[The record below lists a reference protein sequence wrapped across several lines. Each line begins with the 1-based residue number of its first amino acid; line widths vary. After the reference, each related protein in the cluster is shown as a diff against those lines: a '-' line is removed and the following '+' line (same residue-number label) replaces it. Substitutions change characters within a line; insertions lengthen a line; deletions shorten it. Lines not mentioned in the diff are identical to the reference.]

1 MQIESTQVDEKV
13 VLKLTGRMD
22 AQNATAFEEA
32 CMEWV
37 NKGVVEIVL
46 DMQGLQ
52 YISSLGLRSFV
63 VIGQLTKQ
71 KGGQLRLC
79 GVTGLVKQV
88 FEITR
93 VHTMFLM
100 YDSVESALA
109 GG

>member
-1 MQIESTQVDEKV
+1 M
-13 VLKLTGRMD
+13 KLTGRMD

-32 CMEWV
+32 CMVWV
-37 NKGVVEIVL
+37 NKGAVAIVL

-63 VIGQLTKQ
+63 VVGQLTKQ
-71 KGGQLRLC
+71 KGGYLRLC
-79 GVTGLVKQV
+79 AVTGLVKQV

-93 VHTMFLM
+93 VHTMFGM

>member
-1 MQIESTQVDEKV
+1 M
-13 VLKLTGRMD
+13 
-22 AQNATAFEEA
+22 A
-32 CMEWV
+32 WV
-37 NKGVVEIVL
+37 NQGVVEIVL

-63 VIGQLTKQ
+63 VIGQTTKQ
-71 KGGQLRLC
+71 KGGKLRLC

-93 VHTMFLM
+93 VHTMFAM
-100 YDSVESALA
+100 FDSVDSALA